1 MEAKILHEILA
12 EPNMLGNNFTI
23 INCFGLKS
31 YDCFTFQ
38 SQLTMT
44 DVSQR
49 AQIWAFFF
57 FFLLHYTACGISFLT
72 RD

>member
-57 FFLLHYTACGISFLT
+57 FFFCTIQLVGLVS
-72 RD
+72 